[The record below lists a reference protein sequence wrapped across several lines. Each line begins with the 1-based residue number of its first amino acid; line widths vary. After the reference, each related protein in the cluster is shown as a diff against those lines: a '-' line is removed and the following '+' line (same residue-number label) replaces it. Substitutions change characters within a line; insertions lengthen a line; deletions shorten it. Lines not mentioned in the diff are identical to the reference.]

1 MCGMQALTAVFTGAA
16 LGAAGTYQMYHA
28 VWKSR
33 DKVAEQSSLYVQ
45 QHDPTGRQV
54 RDGAPSLT
62 RRASSSDARCRA
74 NPAPPLR
81 LPRLQLPPKRL
92 HEEVSRNF
100 TDRWNK
106 GVLGLH
112 SMLVDMLSS
121 AQQR

>member
-1 MCGMQALTAVFTGAA
+1 MQALTAVFTGAA

-45 QHDPTGRQV
+45 QHDPTGRQ
-54 RDGAPSLT
+54 
-62 RRASSSDARCRA
+62 
-74 NPAPPLR
+74 
-81 LPRLQLPPKRL
+81 LPPKRL